1 MMSVVRVC
9 ECERAR
15 ERKHG
20 CERQCYKSHDVLVLR
35 SRFGFPSCSARKSP
49 AKRGLVS
56 YRPVPEP
63 GPEGVK
69 VDPLGDEPA
78 PIVLPDGF
86 VVEPGPLAEP
96 AVLPV
101 ELPAPLIVVPLEPPV
116 PAPALPPLDPA
127 AEPPAAPPAPPPA
140 CASANVLERAKA
152 VANAIVVILMVGP
165 LGCCCSSND
174 NLRLMFRR
182 PESD

>member
-1 MMSVVRVC
+1 MPEVNSWLQPLNQAKDVALSIARWIPPTTAGMADDADLAFAPSVFQA
-9 ECERAR
+9 EFRA
-15 ERKHG
+15 
-20 CERQCYKSHDVLVLR
+20 L
-35 SRFGFPSCSARKSP
+35 
-49 AKRGLVS
+49 
-56 YRPVPEP
+56 
-63 GPEGVK
+63 
-69 VDPLGDEPA
+69 
-78 PIVLPDGF
+78 
-86 VVEPGPLAEP
+86 
-96 AVLPV
+96 LPV
-101 ELPAPLIVVPLEPPV
+101 ELPAPLIVVPLEPAV